1 MNYIEQELKDIEE
14 KKNYLQKVELML
26 KDSIVQN
33 QIKQMYDDYLFYND
47 YSPSEGYEAEMI
59 GEINYV
65 NGEEKV
71 VLFSNLYVNRIK
83 EYEYLIDLCDYIGY
97 DNDIRYTKK
106 WAFKKDDWTFKI
118 ETIYSAKIPEKE
130 LELLELLGK
139 VEVEIIPARKESR
152 VFCRN

>member
-33 QIKQMYDDYLFYND
+33 QIKQMYDDYLFYNN
-47 YSPSEGYEAEMI
+47 YSLSEGYEAEMI
-59 GEINYV
+59 GKINYI
-65 NGEEKV
+65 NGEEKEV
-71 VLFSNLYVNRIK
+71 IFSNLFINKIK
-83 EYEYLIDLCDYIGY
+83 EYEDLIDLCDYIGY
-97 DNDIRYTKK
+97 NNDILYAKE
-106 WAFKKDDWTFKI
+106 WAFEKDDWTFKI